1 MGRGFFESPAQL
13 DFGSAMLAYAIRRVL
28 AIIPLLFAIA
38 TITFFLMHSVEGGP
52 FDEDK
57 PLPPATRANLERRY
71 GLDDPLPVQYV
82 TYLKNLASFDFGIS
96 IANNRDISDII
107 KERMR
112 ISVQLGIAAFLFAT
126 AFGLTLGIVSSLNQN
141 GLGDYF
147 GVFVAT
153 AGAAMPSIVLA
164 PLLTIV
170 FAVELGWFKV
180 LSTNYGF
187 TGWLQGDFSNWKQVI
202 LPTIGLGFLPMA
214 FIARITRASML
225 EVLRQDYVRTARAK
239 GLKELNVVIRHAA
252 KNALIPVLTVL
263 GPIFAGLITGSLVIE
278 RFFAIPGLGG
288 EFVRSVIIRDYGL
301 IMGVTV
307 FFAVIIAFMN
317 LVVDLLYGLADPR
330 IRY

>member
-1 MGRGFFESPAQL
+1 
-13 DFGSAMLAYAIRRVL
+13 MLAYAIRRVL
-28 AIIPLLFAIA
+28 AIIPLIFAIA

-52 FDEDK
+52 FDADK
-57 PLPPATRANLERRY
+57 PLPPATRANLEKRY
-71 GLDDPLPVQYV
+71 GLDDSLPVQYV
-82 TYLKNLASFDFGIS
+82 TYMKNLAKLDFGIS
-96 IANNRDISDII
+96 LSNNRNISDII
-107 KERMR
+107 TERMR
-112 ISVQLGIAAFLFAT
+112 VSMQLGIAAFLFAT
-126 AFGLTLGIVSSLNQN
+126 TFGLTLGVVSSLNQN
-141 GLGDYF
+141 GFGDYA

-153 AGAAMPSIVLA
+153 VGAAMPSIVLA

-170 FAVELGWFKV
+170 FAVEFGWFKV

-187 TGWLQGDFSNWKQVI
+187 TDWFQGDFSNWKQVV

-225 EVLRQDYVRTARAK
+225 EVLRQDYIRTARAK
-239 GLKELNVVIRHAA
+239 GLREFGVVLQHAA

-263 GPIFAGLITGSLVIE
+263 GPIFAGLVTGSLVIE
-278 RFFAIPGLGG
+278 RLFAIPGLGG

-307 FFAVIIAFMN
+307 FFAVVIAFMN
-317 LVVDLLYGLADPR
+317 LIVDLLYGIADPR

>member
-1 MGRGFFESPAQL
+1 
-13 DFGSAMLAYAIRRVL
+13 MLAYAIRRVL

-38 TITFFLMHSVEGGP
+38 TITFLLMHSVEGGP

-57 PLPPATRANLERRY
+57 PLAPATRANLERRY

-82 TYLKNLASFDFGIS
+82 TYMKNLASLDFGIS

-112 ISVQLGIAAFLFAT
+112 VSVQLGIAAFLFAT
-126 AFGLTLGIVSSLNQN
+126 IFGLSLGVISSLNQN
-141 GLGDYF
+141 GVGDYI

-153 AGAAMPSIVLA
+153 VGAAMPSIVLA

-170 FAVELGWFKV
+170 FAVEFGWFKV

-187 TGWLQGDFSNWKQVI
+187 TQWLQGDFSNWRQVI

-225 EVLRQDYVRTARAK
+225 EVLRQDYIRTARAK
-239 GLKELNVVIRHAA
+239 GLQELSVVIRHAA

>member
-1 MGRGFFESPAQL
+1 
-13 DFGSAMLAYAIRRVL
+13 MLAYAIRRVL

>member
-1 MGRGFFESPAQL
+1 
-13 DFGSAMLAYAIRRVL
+13 MLAYAIRRVL
-28 AIIPLLFAIA
+28 AIVPLIFAIA

-57 PLPPATRANLERRY
+57 PLPPSTRANLERRY
-71 GLDDPLPVQYV
+71 GLDDSLPVQYV
-82 TYLKNLASFDFGIS
+82 TYLKNLAKLDFGLS
-96 IANNRDISDII
+96 IANNRNISDII

-112 ISVQLGIAAFLFAT
+112 VSVQLGIASFLFAT
-126 AFGLTLGIVSSLNQN
+126 VFGLSLGVISSLNQN
-141 GLGDYF
+141 GLGDYL

-153 AGAAMPSIVLA
+153 VGAAMPSIVLA

-170 FAVELGWFKV
+170 FAVELGWFRV

-187 TGWLQGDFSNWKQVI
+187 TEWFQGDFSNWKQVV

-225 EVLRQDYVRTARAK
+225 EVLRQDYIRTARAK
-239 GLKELNVVIRHAA
+239 GLTELGVVLRHAA

-278 RFFAIPGLGG
+278 RLFAIPGLGG

-317 LVVDLLYGLADPR
+317 LVVDLLYGIADPR

>member
-1 MGRGFFESPAQL
+1 
-13 DFGSAMLAYAIRRVL
+13 MLAYAIRRVL
-28 AIIPLLFAIA
+28 AIIPLIFAIA

-57 PLPPATRANLERRY
+57 PIPPATRANLERRY
-71 GLDDPLPVQYV
+71 GLDDSLPVQYV
-82 TYLKNLASFDFGIS
+82 TYIKNLASLDFGIS

-112 ISVQLGIAAFLFAT
+112 VSVQLGIAAFLFAT
-126 AFGLTLGIVSSLNQN
+126 TFGLTLGIVSSLNQN
-141 GLGDYF
+141 GFGDYF

-187 TGWLQGDFSNWKQVI
+187 TDWFGGDFSNWKQVI

-225 EVLRQDYVRTARAK
+225 EVLRQDYIRTARAK
-239 GLKELNVVIRHAA
+239 GLEEFGVVIRHAA

-278 RFFAIPGLGG
+278 RLFAIPGLGG

-317 LVVDLLYGLADPR
+317 LVVDR
-330 IRY
+330 KS

>member
-1 MGRGFFESPAQL
+1 
-13 DFGSAMLAYAIRRVL
+13 MLAYAIRRVL

-57 PLPPATRANLERRY
+57 PLAPATRANLERRY

-82 TYLKNLASFDFGIS
+82 TYLKNLASLDFGIS

-112 ISVQLGIAAFLFAT
+112 VSVQLGIAAFLFAT
-126 AFGLTLGIVSSLNQN
+126 TFGLTLGIVSSLNQN

-187 TGWLQGDFSNWKQVI
+187 TAWLQGDFSNWKQVI

-225 EVLRQDYVRTARAK
+225 EVLRQDYIRTARAK
-239 GLKELNVVIRHAA
+239 GLQEFGVVIRHAA

>member
-1 MGRGFFESPAQL
+1 
-13 DFGSAMLAYAIRRVL
+13 MLAYAIRRVL

-57 PLPPATRANLERRY
+57 PIPPATRANLERRY

-82 TYLKNLASFDFGIS
+82 TYIKNLATLDFGIS

-112 ISVQLGIAAFLFAT
+112 VSVQLGIAAFLFAT
-126 AFGLTLGIVSSLNQN
+126 TFGLTLGIVSSLNQN
-141 GLGDYF
+141 GFGDYF

-225 EVLRQDYVRTARAK
+225 EVLRQDYIRTARAK
-239 GLKELNVVIRHAA
+239 GLHELGVVIRHAA

-317 LVVDLLYGLADPR
+317 LVVDLLYGIADPR

>member
-1 MGRGFFESPAQL
+1 
-13 DFGSAMLAYAIRRVL
+13 MLAYAIRRVL

-82 TYLKNLASFDFGIS
+82 TYLKNLASLDFGIS

-126 AFGLTLGIVSSLNQN
+126 TFGLTLGIVSSLNQN

-187 TGWLQGDFSNWKQVI
+187 TDWLQGDFSNWKQVI

-225 EVLRQDYVRTARAK
+225 EVLRQDYIRTARAK
-239 GLKELNVVIRHAA
+239 GLRELSVVIRHAA

>member
-1 MGRGFFESPAQL
+1 
-13 DFGSAMLAYAIRRVL
+13 MLAYAIRRVL

-82 TYLKNLASFDFGIS
+82 TYIKNLASLDFGIS

-126 AFGLTLGIVSSLNQN
+126 FFGLSLGVISSLNQN
-141 GLGDYF
+141 GLGDYI

-153 AGAAMPSIVLA
+153 VGAAMPSIVLA

-170 FAVELGWFKV
+170 FAVEFGWFKV

-187 TGWLQGDFSNWKQVI
+187 TGWLQGDFSNWRQVI

-225 EVLRQDYVRTARAK
+225 EVLRQDYIRTARAK
-239 GLKELNVVIRHAA
+239 GLQELSVVIRHAA